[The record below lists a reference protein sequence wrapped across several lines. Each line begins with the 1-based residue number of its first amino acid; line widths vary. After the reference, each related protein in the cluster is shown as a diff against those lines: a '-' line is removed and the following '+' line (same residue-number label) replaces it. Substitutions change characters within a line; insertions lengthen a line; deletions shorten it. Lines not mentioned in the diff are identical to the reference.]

1 MPRTAHRRKSS
12 SAIRTPFRILA
23 VLIGLMCL
31 VTAVVD
37 WRSFPIF
44 MAIMGMFFLIAGVG
58 GDEGAGFL
66 DRCVNDVMRAI
77 AKAVVWCWRLVGKLT
92 GRKAEDAT
100 PAWLGDEALPSL
112 EDYGEH
118 AAILLDADSDLVDEP
133 FEREPH
139 HTALDLLREL
149 YAHDRCDW
157 FAAALREVTGW
168 PVVGAASP
176 GEYPAHRLNRD
187 PQGRLVDAYGYV
199 TLDDLRWRY
208 GIYDLEIVDHPE
220 IHPDLAPSPRDLP
233 WMAAAMLHLPTEP
246 FVSMRD
252 RIEAWVRYGRRSPVE
267 PEAGA
272 VPQAG
277 PDARSA
283 SGRPTP

>member
-12 SAIRTPFRILA
+12 SAIRMPFRILA
-23 VLIGLMCL
+23 VLIGLMGL

-37 WRSFPIF
+37 WRSFPVF

-92 GRKAEDAT
+92 GRKAEDTT
-100 PAWLGDEALPSL
+100 PGWLGDEELPTL
-112 EDYGEH
+112 EVCGEQ
-118 AAILLDADSDLVDEP
+118 AADLLDADSDLVDEP
-133 FEREPH
+133 FERQPH
-139 HTALDLLREL
+139 HTALDLLRQL

-157 FAAALREVTGW
+157 FAVALREATGW

-208 GIYDLEIVDHPE
+208 DIDDLEIVDHPD
-220 IHPDLAPSPRDLP
+220 IDPDLAPSPSDLP
-233 WMAAAMLHLPTEP
+233 CIAAAMLHLPTEP

-252 RIEAWVRYGRRSPVE
+252 QIEAWVRYGRRVGD
-267 PEAGA
+267 AA
-272 VPQAG
+272 QPQ
-277 PDARSA
+277 R
-283 SGRPTP
+283 TPG

>member
-1 MPRTAHRRKSS
+1 MPRTTQRRKSS
-12 SAIRTPFRILA
+12 SAIRMPFRILA
-23 VLIGLMCL
+23 VLIGLMGL

-37 WRSFPIF
+37 WRSFPVF
-44 MAIMGMFFLIAGVG
+44 TAVMGMFFLIAGVG

-77 AKAVVWCWRLVGKLT
+77 AKAVGWCWRQVGKLT

-100 PAWLGDEALPSL
+100 PAWLGDEELPTLEVCGEQAASL
-112 EDYGEH
+112 LE
-118 AAILLDADSDLVDEP
+118 ADSDLVDEP

-139 HTALDLLREL
+139 HTALDLLRQL

-157 FAAALREVTGW
+157 FAVALREATGW

-187 PQGRLVDAYGYV
+187 PQGRLVDAYGHV

-208 GIYDLEIVDHPE
+208 GIDDLEIVDHPE
-220 IHPDLAPSPRDLP
+220 IAPDLAPSPSDLP
-233 WMAAAMLHLPTEP
+233 CIAAAMLHLPTEP

-252 RIEAWVRYGRRSPVE
+252 QIEAWVRYGRRVG
-267 PEAGA
+267 EA
-272 VPQAG
+272 
-277 PDARSA
+277 
-283 SGRPTP
+283 